1 MSAVRSEGA
10 LGILGIALGVGAS
23 AIGVFLLAVGIA
35 RQNQELVRGR
45 SALRRSSCWR
55 PPSLAVGAMEWAL
68 ISHDFSIR
76 YVAENNA
83 RSTPLLF
90 TITGLWAALEGSIL
104 LWVLILAG
112 YIAVMARRF
121 RSRLDDPM
129 VAWALLVALA
139 VALLLLRLHGR
150 RREPVPGHRRAT
162 SRSTGAGRTRCCR
175 TTRSWRSTRRCSTSG
190 YVGLHRAVRVRDG
203 RADHRPLR
211 RGLAGRHPAHDA
223 RRVGLPHRRASCS
236 ARGGATRCSAGAAT
250 GAGTRS
256 RTRRCCRG

>member
-1 MSAVRSEGA
+1 
-10 LGILGIALGVGAS
+10 
-23 AIGVFLLAVGIA
+23 
-35 RQNQELVRGR
+35 
-45 SALRRSSCWR
+45 
-55 PPSLAVGAMEWAL
+55 MEWAL

-112 YIAVMARRF
+112 YLAVMARRF
-121 RSRLDDPM
+121 RSRLEDPM

-150 RREPVPGHRRAT
+150 GGQPVPGHRRERPGRRA
-162 SRSTGAGRTRCCR
+162 RARTRCCR

-190 YVGLHRAVRVRDG
+190 TSGS
-203 RADHRPLR
+203 P
-211 RGLAGRHPAHDA
+211 
-223 RRVGLPHRRASCS
+223 C
-236 ARGGATRCSAGAAT
+236 
-250 GAGTRS
+250 RS
-256 RTRRCCRG
+256 RSRWRR